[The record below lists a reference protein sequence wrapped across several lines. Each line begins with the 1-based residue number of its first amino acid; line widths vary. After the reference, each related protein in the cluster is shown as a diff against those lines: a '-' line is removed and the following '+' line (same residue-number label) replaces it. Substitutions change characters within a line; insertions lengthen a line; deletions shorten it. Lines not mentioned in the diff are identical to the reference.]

1 MVAKT
6 FGGLEEVLA
15 DELKALG
22 AENVKAGLR
31 AVTFTGDKGLL
42 YKANF
47 CLRTALR
54 VLKPIGEFNVENRE
68 DLYEG
73 AKKIDWTQF
82 LSFGKSFAINS
93 TGGNEELVNSMFI
106 SMKVKDAI
114 VDQFREKFDRRPSVN
129 VDNPD
134 IRIQVHIQGN
144 LCTIALDSSGES
156 LHKRGYRVGQTEAPI
171 NEVLAA
177 GMIKLSGWN
186 ADSDFI
192 DPMCGSGTIPIEA
205 ALIAYNI
212 PPGMYREHF
221 GFEDWPDFDAD
232 LFEEIYNADYEREF
246 EHQIFASDQSKRA
259 INITQANVK
268 NAGLKGKIS
277 IRERDFKD
285 LRPYDEKGI
294 IMINPPYG
302 ERLKPAD
309 LSATY
314 QMIGERLKHVWS
326 GYTAWII
333 TSAKE
338 NFYNIGL
345 RPSAKIPLMN
355 GPIECSFQK
364 FEMYAGS
371 KKSNS
376 ES

>member
-22 AENVKAGLR
+22 AENVKVGLR

-47 CLRTALR
+47 CLHTALR
-54 VLKPIGEFNVENRE
+54 ILKPIGEFNVETRK

-73 AKKIDWTQF
+73 AKQIDWTRF

-114 VDQFREKFDRRPSVN
+114 VDQFRDKFNRRPSVN

-134 IRIQVHIQGN
+134 IRIQVHIQGKI
-144 LCTIALDSSGES
+144 CTISLDSSGES
-156 LHKRGYRVGQTEAPI
+156 LHKRGYRAGQTEAPV

-186 ADSDFI
+186 AETDFI

-232 LFEEIYNADYEREF
+232 LFEEIYDADYEREF
-246 EHQIFASDQSKRA
+246 EHQIFASDISTRA

-285 LRPYDEKGI
+285 LIPYDEKGI
-294 IMINPPYG
+294 VMINPPYG

-314 QMIGERLKHVWS
+314 QMIGERLKHVWA

-364 FEMYAGS
+364 FLMYSGS
-371 KKSNS
+371 KKSNKVS
-376 ES
+376 